1 MMMVVE
7 IVVPIEFALGAS
19 PDQGR
24 SGSVRA
30 GRQLVG
36 AGFRITFNDDGSI
49 GDGLRSTLQWPVS
62 ISGSGIL
69 ISKH

>member
-36 AGFRITFNDDGSI
+36 AGFWITFND
-49 GDGLRSTLQWPVS
+49 P
-62 ISGSGIL
+62 
-69 ISKH
+69 